1 MNIYE
6 YNNACY
12 DLYPNGTYNSYI
24 NQYFCAKNYTYDESF
39 EIFEDLCKS
48 RENSIKNRINNI
60 QKESIRG
67 TFNILI
73 NSIENNDDKLIKN
86 NNIIL
91 QITST
96 YIQKN
101 N

>member
-39 EIFEDLCKS
+39 EIVK
-48 RENSIKNRINNI
+48 IYAKAG
-60 QKESIRG
+60 K
-67 TFNILI
+67 ILLK
-73 NSIENNDDKLIKN
+73 IE
-86 NNIIL
+86 
-91 QITST
+91 
-96 YIQKN
+96 
-101 N
+101 